1 VAKALRRGECSGFV
15 NPGGIELAVRATESR
30 GSRTA
35 VNRTQKP
42 NIAPNKVV
50 SDRRVVSHS
59 VSIVADLALPALT
72 KCDSVGRDEMR
83 TQSTP
88 QKSGGPGGHCC
99 IPLDP
104 RSRVAVVS
112 IRRRKGLSRSSAC
125 AVKG

>member
-1 VAKALRRGECSGFV
+1 MAKALRRGECSGYV

-59 VSIVADLALPALT
+59 VSIVADLALPGRT
-72 KCDSVGRDEMR
+72 KCDTVGRDEMPGDHDEPTTDQKVGGSNPSERARKSSSR
-83 TQSTP
+83 T
-88 QKSGGPGGHCC
+88 
-99 IPLDP
+99 I
-104 RSRVAVVS
+104 SRGAAAM
-112 IRRRKGLSRSSAC
+112 GDLGETQHSR
-125 AVKG
+125 